1 MNEEEKK
8 ITSHFLH
15 GLEKLAEIL
24 IYGNSGRHEQIKVIG
39 NVKECLLGRSH
50 QRLEGEQAGL

>member
-39 NVKECLLGRSH
+39 NVKE
-50 QRLEGEQAGL
+50 